1 MVEKMGDMQFVQ
13 YLAFKTDPAWRR
25 LPEAE
30 RRQGRE
36 QFAQELER
44 PADIQTYA
52 YSTLGLKSDTD
63 LFLWRMAGSPEP
75 LQESL
80 SCLLLTGLGRYLDVT
95 HSMVG
100 LIRSSTYVRRQDKQE
115 QAILEKD
122 RQRYLVVYPFSK
134 TIEWYLMSKEARQG
148 MMNEHIRIGH
158 EYPAVRQLLVYSTGL
173 DDQEF
178 VVSYETNELETFQ
191 QLVIALRD
199 TEARRYTLRDT
210 PICTCVYRPVQ
221 ETLALLGEKR
231 KHETSCDYRRRNRRS
246 RHSLLPEQTERRFR
260 RVQVDRERATVW
272 RQDYLRA

>member
-1 MVEKMGDMQFVQ
+1 MADYSFVQ
-13 YLAFKTDPAWRR
+13 YLAFKADSAWRR
-25 LPEAE
+25 LPDAE

-44 PADIQTYA
+44 PADIRSYL
-52 YSTLGLKSDTD
+52 YSTIGMKSDTD
-63 LFLWRMAGSPEP
+63 LFLWRMADSPEP

-95 HSMVG
+95 HSYVG
-100 LIRSSTYVRRQDKQE
+100 LVRSSTYVRRRDAQE
-115 QAILEKD
+115 QALMELD
-122 RQRYLVVYPFSK
+122 RQRYLIVYPFSK

-158 EYPAVRQLLVYSTGL
+158 EYPSVRQLLVYSTGL

-178 VVSYETNELETFQ
+178 VVSYETNELEAFQ

-210 PICTCVYRPVQ
+210 PIFTCVYRSPA
-221 ETLALLGEKR
+221 ETLALLG
-231 KHETSCDYRRRNRRS
+231 
-246 RHSLLPEQTERRFR
+246 
-260 RVQVDRERATVW
+260 
-272 RQDYLRA
+272 